1 MMSSRG
7 TLVLVPVSLG
17 ETLWQGF
24 MSAETHA
31 RVASIRSFV
40 VETEKTARHQLK
52 LLEHPV
58 PLRELNI
65 KALAAKAST
74 AELDA
79 LLAPARDGMD
89 VGLMSDAGCPA
100 VADPGARLVARAH
113 VHGIRVL
120 PLTGPS
126 SILLALMASGLNGQS
141 FAFCGYL
148 PVAENDRNQR
158 IQALDIESSKLDRTQ
173 IFIETPYR
181 NDRMFD
187 ALLKHCRPATRLCVA
202 RDITTQGEYIRT
214 HTIAQWRKQPVPD
227 LARRPSIFLLLG
239 D

>member
-1 MMSSRG
+1 MSTSQG

-17 ETLWQGF
+17 ETPWQGF
-24 MSAETHA
+24 LPAEAHA
-31 RVASIRSFV
+31 RVTSIRHFV

-65 KALAAKAST
+65 KPLAAKASSR
-74 AELDA
+74 ELDE
-79 LLAPARDGMD
+79 LLAPALDGMD
-89 VGLMSDAGCPA
+89 IGLMSDAGCPA

-113 VHGIRVL
+113 VLGIRVL

-148 PVAENDRNQR
+148 PVAENERNKC
-158 IQALDIESSKLDRTQ
+158 IQALDLESSKLDRTQ

-181 NDRMFD
+181 NDKMLE
-187 ALLKHCRPATRLCVA
+187 ALLKHCRPTTRLCVA
-202 RDITTQGEYIRT
+202 RDITTHGEFIRT
-214 HTIAQWRKQPVPD
+214 LTIAQWRKQAAPD
-227 LARRPSIFLLLG
+227 LTRRPSIFLLLG